1 MQFDSLD
8 GAKTFYKEFSR
19 KEGFGI
25 RIHTSKKAPKSD
37 NVISRIYVCCS
48 EGQHKTKNTFDSGE
62 SKDDEKKA
70 RRSCSSLRI
79 GCTTMLRVMKNKKL
93 QKWVVKDLTTTT
105 IMV

>member
-48 EGQHKTKNTFDSGE
+48 EGPRKTKNALEDRKS
-62 SKDDEKKA
+62 
-70 RRSCSSLRI
+70 
-79 GCTTMLRVMKNKKL
+79 
-93 QKWVVKDLTTTT
+93 VV
-105 IMV
+105 